1 MILFKRILPLC
12 LCLSIIA
19 TLFSFQTVASADTVY
34 DETISNG
41 SFSDFQQ
48 ALLNAK
54 EKGTSDHIY
63 KIHITRDIKVTQL
76 VGIYSNTM
84 IVVDKNVKIIRNL
97 SAGDG
102 GTTFRIGQPG
112 SSASGYHYK
121 NITIQGGIWDGN
133 VRKGDTGFCTFKVN
147 HAKNVKFLNMTIQ
160 NDLEGHMIEAGA
172 VDGLTVSKVNF
183 KNHQC
188 YNKAHKNK
196 NDYYEHEEALQL
208 DVNLYETTAI
218 GDYDKCQNKNITVDK
233 CNFINVGRGIGS
245 HNSIDGCYFTNMK
258 FTNNTFKNV
267 KSYAIGCINYRNSK
281 IQNNK
286 ILNCGSGIL
295 FVNSKPNYKG
305 YTGTYVVNDWK
316 LKVNSAKDNSVIS
329 GNTITINSPK
339 SKDSRALYINGNKIS
354 KQAIYKKGLNP
365 ANELSGYQGYL
376 KGDHRINGLTVT
388 KNNITVKNMTAVF
401 YKGIINSTFSNN
413 NITFTGN
420 QKIAYYGLTMDSM
433 PDQYNENVTVS
444 GNKIKNFNGGILC
457 KNSKKVTFKNTTVY
471 NSYKQHIYLEGVN
484 VTFVGCSLDKAKTK
498 HGIASKN
505 STITLKNT
513 NITNAKEFGLYSY
526 NCSGKVTGGKIANCG
541 KYGIGAYKK
550 GILYR
555 KVKFS
560 NDGANGKCNY
570 YRG

>member
-1 MILFKRILPLC
+1 MDIFKKFIPLC
-12 LCLSIIA
+12 LCLSMIC
-19 TLFSFQTVASADTVY
+19 TLFGFQTVGATAY

-41 SFSDFQQ
+41 SFSDFRQ

-54 EKGTSDHIY
+54 DKGTANHIY
-63 KIHITRDIKVTQL
+63 KIHITKDLRINQS

-97 SAGDG
+97 PAGND
-102 GTTFRIGQPG
+102 GTTFRVGKPG
-112 SSASGYHYK
+112 SSASGYYYR

-133 VRKGDTGFCTFKVN
+133 VRRKDTGFCTFKVN
-147 HAKNVKFLNMTIQ
+147 HSQNVKFLNMTIQ

-172 VDGLTVSKVNF
+172 VNGLTISRVNF
-183 KNHQC
+183 KNHKC
-188 YNKAHKNK
+188 YFKAHKNK

-218 GDYDKCQNKNITVDK
+218 GKYDKYQNKNVTVDR
-233 CNFINVGRGIGS
+233 CNFTNLGRGIGS

-258 FTNNTFKNV
+258 FTNNTFKNI
-267 KSYAIGCINYRNSK
+267 KSYAIGAINYRNSK

-295 FVNSKPNYKG
+295 FVNSKPNYTG
-305 YTGTYVVNDWK
+305 YTGTYVVSNWN
-316 LKVNSAKDNSVIS
+316 LKVNTSKDNSIIS
-329 GNTITINSPK
+329 GNTITINRPK

-354 KQAIYKKGLNP
+354 KPAIYKKGLKS
-365 ANELSGYQGYL
+365 ANRLSGYQGYL
-376 KGDHRINGLTVT
+376 KGDHRINGLTIT

-401 YKGIINSTFSNN
+401 YKGIRNSTFSNN
-413 NITFTGN
+413 NITFNGN
-420 QKIAYYGLTMDSM
+420 QKSDHYGLTMDSV
-433 PDQYNENVTVS
+433 PDQLNENVTVN
-444 GNKIKNFNGGILC
+444 GNKIKNFNSGILC

-505 STITLKNT
+505 SKITLKNT

-550 GILYR
+550 GISYS

-560 NDGANGKCNY
+560 NNGANGKCNY

>member
-1 MILFKRILPLC
+1 MNIFKKFIPLC
-12 LCLSIIA
+12 LCLSMIF
-19 TLFSFQTVASADTVY
+19 TLFGFQTVEGATAY

-54 EKGTSDHIY
+54 DKGTANHIY
-63 KIHITRDIKVTQL
+63 KIHITKDLRINQS

-97 SAGDG
+97 PAGDG
-102 GTTFRIGQPG
+102 GTTFRVGKPG
-112 SSASGYHYK
+112 SSASGYYYR

-133 VRKGDTGFCTFKVN
+133 VRSKDTGFCTFKVN
-147 HAKNVKFLNMTIQ
+147 HSQNVKFLNMTIQ

-172 VDGLTVSKVNF
+172 VNGLTISRVNF
-183 KNHQC
+183 KNHKC
-188 YNKAHKNK
+188 YFKAHKNK

-218 GDYDKCQNKNITVDK
+218 GKYDKYQNKNVTVDR
-233 CNFINVGRGIGS
+233 CNFTNLGRGIGS

-258 FTNNTFKNV
+258 FTNNTFKNI
-267 KSYAIGCINYRNSK
+267 KSYAIGAVNYRNSK

-295 FVNSKPNYKG
+295 FVNSKPNYTG
-305 YTGTYVVNDWK
+305 YTGTYVVNNWN
-316 LKVNSAKDNSVIS
+316 LKVNTSKDNSIIS

-354 KQAIYKKGLNP
+354 KPAIYKKGLKS
-365 ANELSGYQGYL
+365 ANRLSGYQGYL
-376 KGDHRINGLTVT
+376 KGDHRINGLTIT

-401 YKGIINSTFSNN
+401 YKGIRNSTFSNN
-413 NITFTGN
+413 NITFNGN
-420 QKIAYYGLTMDSM
+420 QKSDHYGLTMDSV
-433 PDQYNENVTVS
+433 PDQLNENVTVN
-444 GNKIKNFNGGILC
+444 GNKIKNFNSGILC

-505 STITLKNT
+505 SKITLKNT

-550 GILYR
+550 GISYS

-560 NDGANGKCNY
+560 NNGANGKCNY

>member
-1 MILFKRILPLC
+1 MNIFKKIIPLC
-12 LCLSIIA
+12 LCLSMIC
-19 TLFSFQTVASADTVY
+19 TLFGFQTVEGVTAY

-54 EKGTSDHIY
+54 DKGTANHIY
-63 KIHITRDIKVTQL
+63 KIHITKDLRINQS

-97 SAGDG
+97 PAGDG
-102 GTTFRIGQPG
+102 GTTFRVGKPG
-112 SSASGYHYK
+112 SSASGYYYR

-133 VRKGDTGFCTFKVN
+133 VRSKDTGFCTFKVN
-147 HAKNVKFLNMTIQ
+147 HSQNVKFLNMTIQ

-172 VDGLTVSKVNF
+172 VNGLTISRVNF
-183 KNHQC
+183 KNHKC
-188 YNKAHKNK
+188 YFKAHKNK

-218 GDYDKCQNKNITVDK
+218 GKYDKYQNKNVTVDR
-233 CNFINVGRGIGS
+233 CNFTNLGRGIGS

-258 FTNNTFKNV
+258 FTNNTFKNI
-267 KSYAIGCINYRNSK
+267 KSYAIGAINYRNSK

-295 FVNSKPNYKG
+295 FVNSKPNYTG
-305 YTGTYVVNDWK
+305 YTGTYVVNNWN
-316 LKVNSAKDNSVIS
+316 LKVNTSKDNSIIS
-329 GNTITINSPK
+329 GNTITINRPK

-354 KQAIYKKGLNP
+354 KPAIYKKGLNS
-365 ANELSGYQGYL
+365 ANRLSGYQGYL
-376 KGDHRINGLTVT
+376 KGDHRINGLTIT

-401 YKGIINSTFSNN
+401 YKGIRNSTFSNN
-413 NITFTGN
+413 KITFNGN
-420 QKIAYYGLTMDSM
+420 QKSDYYGLTMDSF
-433 PDQYNENVTVS
+433 PDQPNENVTVN

-505 STITLKNT
+505 SKITLKNT

-550 GILYR
+550 GISYS

-560 NDGANGKCNY
+560 NNGANGKCNY

>member
-1 MILFKRILPLC
+1 MNIFKKFIPLC
-12 LCLSIIA
+12 LCLSMIC
-19 TLFSFQTVASADTVY
+19 TLFCFQTVEGATAY

-54 EKGTSDHIY
+54 DKGTANHIY
-63 KIHITRDIKVTQL
+63 KIHITKDLRINKS

-97 SAGDG
+97 PAGDG
-102 GTTFRIGQPG
+102 GTTFRVGKPG
-112 SSASGYHYK
+112 SSVSGYYYR

-133 VRKGDTGFCTFKVN
+133 VRSKDTGFCTFKVN
-147 HAKNVKFLNMTIQ
+147 HSQNVKFLNMTIQ

-172 VDGLTVSKVNF
+172 VNGLTISRVNF
-183 KNHQC
+183 KNHKC
-188 YNKAHKNK
+188 YFKAHKNK

-218 GDYDKCQNKNITVDK
+218 GKYDKYQNKNVTVDR
-233 CNFINVGRGIGS
+233 CNFTNLGRGIGS

-258 FTNNTFKNV
+258 FTNNTFKNI
-267 KSYAIGCINYRNSK
+267 KSYAIGAVNYRNSK

-295 FVNSKPNYKG
+295 FVNSKPNYTG
-305 YTGTYVVNDWK
+305 YTGTYVVSNWN
-316 LKVNSAKDNSVIS
+316 LKVNTSKDNSIIS
-329 GNTITINSPK
+329 GNTITINRPK

-354 KQAIYKKGLNP
+354 KPAIYKKGLKS
-365 ANELSGYQGYL
+365 ANRLSGYQGYL
-376 KGDHRINGLTVT
+376 KGDHRINGLTIT

-401 YKGIINSTFSNN
+401 YKGIRNSTFSNN
-413 NITFTGN
+413 NITFNGN
-420 QKIAYYGLTMDSM
+420 QKSDYYGLTMDSV
-433 PDQYNENVTVS
+433 PDQLNENVTVN
-444 GNKIKNFNGGILC
+444 GNKIKNFNSGILC

-505 STITLKNT
+505 SKITLKNT
-513 NITNAKEFGLYSY
+513 NITHAKEFGLYSY

-550 GILYR
+550 GISYS

-560 NDGANGKCNY
+560 NNGANGKCNY

>member
-1 MILFKRILPLC
+1 MDIFKKFIPLC
-12 LCLSIIA
+12 LCLSMIC
-19 TLFSFQTVASADTVY
+19 TLFGFQTVGATAY

-54 EKGTSDHIY
+54 DKGTANHIY
-63 KIHITRDIKVTQL
+63 KIHITKDLRINQS

-97 SAGDG
+97 PAGND
-102 GTTFRIGQPG
+102 GTTFRVGKPG
-112 SSASGYHYK
+112 SSASGYYYR

-133 VRKGDTGFCTFKVN
+133 VRSKDTGFCTFKVN
-147 HAKNVKFLNMTIQ
+147 HSQNVKFLNMTIQ

-172 VDGLTVSKVNF
+172 VNGLTISRVNF
-183 KNHQC
+183 KNHKC
-188 YNKAHKNK
+188 YFKAHKNK

-218 GDYDKCQNKNITVDK
+218 GKYDKYQNKNVTVDR
-233 CNFINVGRGIGS
+233 CNFTNLGRGIGS

-258 FTNNTFKNV
+258 FTNNTFKNI
-267 KSYAIGCINYRNSK
+267 KSYAIGAINYRNSK

-295 FVNSKPNYKG
+295 FVNSKPNYTG
-305 YTGTYVVNDWK
+305 YTGTYVVSNWN
-316 LKVNSAKDNSVIS
+316 LKVNTSKDNSIIS
-329 GNTITINSPK
+329 GNRITINRPK

-354 KQAIYKKGLNP
+354 KPAIYKKGLNS
-365 ANELSGYQGYL
+365 ANRLSGYQGYL
-376 KGDHRINGLTVT
+376 KGDHRINGLTIT

-401 YKGIINSTFSNN
+401 YKGIRNSIFSNN
-413 NITFTGN
+413 NITFNGN
-420 QKIAYYGLTMDSM
+420 QKSDHYGLTMDSVL
-433 PDQYNENVTVS
+433 DQLNENVTVN

-505 STITLKNT
+505 SKITLKNT

-550 GILYR
+550 GISYS

-560 NDGANGKCNY
+560 NNGANGKCNY

>member
-1 MILFKRILPLC
+1 MNIFKKFIPSC
-12 LCLSIIA
+12 LCLSMIF
-19 TLFSFQTVASADTVY
+19 TLFGFQTVEGATAY

-54 EKGTSDHIY
+54 NKGTANHIY
-63 KIHITRDIKVTQL
+63 KIHITKDLRINQS

-97 SAGDG
+97 PAGDG
-102 GTTFRIGQPG
+102 GTTFRVGKPG
-112 SSASGYHYK
+112 SSASGYYYR

-133 VRKGDTGFCTFKVN
+133 VRSKDTGFCTFKVN
-147 HAKNVKFLNMTIQ
+147 HSQNVKFLNMTIQ

-172 VDGLTVSKVNF
+172 VNGLTISRVNF
-183 KNHQC
+183 KNHKC
-188 YNKAHKNK
+188 YFKAHKNK

-218 GDYDKCQNKNITVDK
+218 GKYDKYQNKNVTVDR
-233 CNFINVGRGIGS
+233 CNFTNLGRGIGS

-258 FTNNTFKNV
+258 FTNNTFKNI
-267 KSYAIGCINYRNSK
+267 KSYAIGAINYRNSK

-295 FVNSKPNYKG
+295 FVNSKPNYTG
-305 YTGTYVVNDWK
+305 YTGTYVVNNWN
-316 LKVNSAKDNSVIS
+316 LKVNTSKDNSIIS
-329 GNTITINSPK
+329 GNTITINRPK

-354 KQAIYKKGLNP
+354 KPAIYKKGLNS
-365 ANELSGYQGYL
+365 ANRLSGYQGYL
-376 KGDHRINGLTVT
+376 KGDHRINGLTIT

-401 YKGIINSTFSNN
+401 YKGIRNSTFSNN
-413 NITFTGN
+413 NITFNGN
-420 QKIAYYGLTMDSM
+420 QKSDHYGLTMDSV
-433 PDQYNENVTVS
+433 PDQPNENVTVN

-505 STITLKNT
+505 SKITLKNT

-550 GILYR
+550 GISYS

-560 NDGANGKCNY
+560 NNGANGKCNY

>member
-1 MILFKRILPLC
+1 MDIFKKFIPLC
-12 LCLSIIA
+12 LCLSMIC
-19 TLFSFQTVASADTVY
+19 TLFGFQTVGATAY

-54 EKGTSDHIY
+54 DKGTANHIY
-63 KIHITRDIKVTQL
+63 KIHITKDLRINQS

-97 SAGDG
+97 PAGND
-102 GTTFRIGQPG
+102 GTTFRVGKPG
-112 SSASGYHYK
+112 SSASGYYYR

-133 VRKGDTGFCTFKVN
+133 VRSKDTGFCTFKVN
-147 HAKNVKFLNMTIQ
+147 HSQNVKFLNMTIQ

-172 VDGLTVSKVNF
+172 VNGLTISRVNF
-183 KNHQC
+183 KNHKC
-188 YNKAHKNK
+188 YFKAHKNK

-218 GDYDKCQNKNITVDK
+218 GKYDKYQNKNVTVDR
-233 CNFINVGRGIGS
+233 CNFTNLGRGIGS

-258 FTNNTFKNV
+258 FTNNTFKNI
-267 KSYAIGCINYRNSK
+267 KSYAIGAINYRNSK

-295 FVNSKPNYKG
+295 FVNSKPNYTG
-305 YTGTYVVNDWK
+305 YTGTYVVSNWN
-316 LKVNSAKDNSVIS
+316 LKVNTSKDNSIIS
-329 GNTITINSPK
+329 GNRITINRPK

-354 KQAIYKKGLNP
+354 KPAIYKKGLNS
-365 ANELSGYQGYL
+365 ANRLSGYQGYL
-376 KGDHRINGLTVT
+376 KGDHRINGLTIT

-401 YKGIINSTFSNN
+401 YKGIRNSIFSNN
-413 NITFTGN
+413 NITFNGN
-420 QKIAYYGLTMDSM
+420 QKSDHYGLTMDSV
-433 PDQYNENVTVS
+433 PDQLNENVTVN

-498 HGIASKN
+498 YGIASKN
-505 STITLKNT
+505 SKITLKNT

-550 GILYR
+550 GISYS

-560 NDGANGKCNY
+560 NNGANGKCNY

>member
-1 MILFKRILPLC
+1 MNIFKKFIPLC
-12 LCLSIIA
+12 LCLSMIF
-19 TLFSFQTVASADTVY
+19 TLFGFQTVEGATAY

-54 EKGTSDHIY
+54 NKGTANHIY
-63 KIHITRDIKVTQL
+63 KIHITKDLRINQS

-97 SAGDG
+97 PAGDG
-102 GTTFRIGQPG
+102 GTTFRVGKPG
-112 SSASGYHYK
+112 SSASGYYYR

-133 VRKGDTGFCTFKVN
+133 VRSKDTGFCTFKVN
-147 HAKNVKFLNMTIQ
+147 HSQNVKFLNMTIQ

-172 VDGLTVSKVNF
+172 VNGLTISRVNF
-183 KNHQC
+183 KNHKC
-188 YNKAHKNK
+188 YFKAHKNK

-218 GDYDKCQNKNITVDK
+218 GKYDKYQNKNVTVDR
-233 CNFINVGRGIGS
+233 CNFTNLGRGIGS

-258 FTNNTFKNV
+258 FTNNTFKNI
-267 KSYAIGCINYRNSK
+267 KSYAIGAINYRNSK

-295 FVNSKPNYKG
+295 FVNSKPNYTG
-305 YTGTYVVNDWK
+305 YTGTYVVNNWN
-316 LKVNSAKDNSVIS
+316 LKVNTSKDNSIIS
-329 GNTITINSPK
+329 DNTITINRPK

-354 KQAIYKKGLNP
+354 KPAIYKKGLNS
-365 ANELSGYQGYL
+365 ANRLSGYQGYL
-376 KGDHRINGLTVT
+376 KGDHRINGLTIT

-401 YKGIINSTFSNN
+401 YKGIRNSTFSNN
-413 NITFTGN
+413 NITFNGN
-420 QKIAYYGLTMDSM
+420 QKSDHYGLTMDSV
-433 PDQYNENVTVS
+433 PDQPNENVTVN
-444 GNKIKNFNGGILC
+444 GNKIKNFNSGILC

-484 VTFVGCSLDKAKTK
+484 VTFVGCSLDKTKTK

-505 STITLKNT
+505 SKITLKNT

-550 GILYR
+550 GISYS

-560 NDGANGKCNY
+560 NNGANGKCNY

>member
-1 MILFKRILPLC
+1 MNIFKKFIPLC
-12 LCLSIIA
+12 LCLSMIC
-19 TLFSFQTVASADTVY
+19 TLFCFQTVEGAIAY

-54 EKGTSDHIY
+54 NKGTANHIY
-63 KIHITRDIKVTQL
+63 KIHITKDLRINQS

-97 SAGDG
+97 PAGDG
-102 GTTFRIGQPG
+102 GTTFRVGKPG
-112 SSASGYHYK
+112 SSASGYYYR

-133 VRKGDTGFCTFKVN
+133 VRSKDTGFCTFKVN
-147 HAKNVKFLNMTIQ
+147 HSQNVKFLNMTIQ

-172 VDGLTVSKVNF
+172 VNGLTISRVNF
-183 KNHQC
+183 KNHKC
-188 YNKAHKNK
+188 YFKAHKNK

-218 GDYDKCQNKNITVDK
+218 GKYDKYQNKNVTVDR
-233 CNFINVGRGIGS
+233 CNFTNLGRGIGS

-258 FTNNTFKNV
+258 FTNNTFKNI
-267 KSYAIGCINYRNSK
+267 KSYAIGAINYRNSK

-295 FVNSKPNYKG
+295 FVNSKPNYTG
-305 YTGTYVVNDWK
+305 YTGTYVVNNWN
-316 LKVNSAKDNSVIS
+316 LKVNTSKDNSIIS
-329 GNTITINSPK
+329 GNTITINRPK

-354 KQAIYKKGLNP
+354 KPAIYKKGLNS
-365 ANELSGYQGYL
+365 ANRLSGYQGYL
-376 KGDHRINGLTVT
+376 KGDHRINGLTIT

-401 YKGIINSTFSNN
+401 YKGIRNSTFSNN
-413 NITFTGN
+413 NITFNGN
-420 QKIAYYGLTMDSM
+420 QKSDHYGLTMDSV
-433 PDQYNENVTVS
+433 PDQPNENVTVN

-505 STITLKNT
+505 SKITLKNT

-550 GILYR
+550 GISYS

-560 NDGANGKCNY
+560 NNGANGKCNY

>member
-1 MILFKRILPLC
+1 MNIFKKFIPLC
-12 LCLSIIA
+12 LCLSMIC
-19 TLFSFQTVASADTVY
+19 TLFGFQTVEGATAY

-54 EKGTSDHIY
+54 NKGTANHIY
-63 KIHITRDIKVTQL
+63 KIHITKDLRINKS

-97 SAGDG
+97 PAGDG
-102 GTTFRIGQPG
+102 GTTFRVGKPG
-112 SSASGYHYK
+112 SSASGYYYR

-133 VRKGDTGFCTFKVN
+133 VRSKDTGFCTFKVN
-147 HAKNVKFLNMTIQ
+147 HSQNVKFLNMTIQ

-172 VDGLTVSKVNF
+172 VNGLTISRVNF
-183 KNHQC
+183 KNHKC
-188 YNKAHKNK
+188 YFKAHKNK

-218 GDYDKCQNKNITVDK
+218 GNYDKYQNKNVTVDR
-233 CNFINVGRGIGS
+233 CNFTNLGRGIGS

-258 FTNNTFKNV
+258 FTNNTFKNI
-267 KSYAIGCINYRNSK
+267 KSYAIGAVNYRNSK

-295 FVNSKPNYKG
+295 FVNSKPNYTG
-305 YTGTYVVNDWK
+305 YTGTYVVNNWN
-316 LKVNSAKDNSVIS
+316 LKVNTSKDNSIIS

-354 KQAIYKKGLNP
+354 KPAIYKKGLNS
-365 ANELSGYQGYL
+365 ANRLSGYQGYL
-376 KGDHRINGLTVT
+376 KGDHRINGLTIT
-388 KNNITVKNMTAVF
+388 KNNITVKNMTAFF
-401 YKGIINSTFSNN
+401 YKGIRNSTFSNN
-413 NITFTGN
+413 NITFNGN
-420 QKIAYYGLTMDSM
+420 QKSDHYGLTMDSV
-433 PDQYNENVTVS
+433 PDQLNENVTVN
-444 GNKIKNFNGGILC
+444 GNKIKNFNSGILC

-484 VTFVGCSLDKAKTK
+484 VTIVGCSLDKAKTK

-505 STITLKNT
+505 SKITLKNT

-550 GILYR
+550 GISYS

-560 NDGANGKCNY
+560 NNGANGKCNY

>member
-1 MILFKRILPLC
+1 MNIFKKFIPLC
-12 LCLSIIA
+12 LCLSMIC
-19 TLFSFQTVASADTVY
+19 TLFGFQTVEGAIAY

-54 EKGTSDHIY
+54 DKGTANHIY
-63 KIHITRDIKVTQL
+63 KIHITKDLRINQS

-97 SAGDG
+97 PAGDG
-102 GTTFRIGQPG
+102 GTTFRVGKPG
-112 SSASGYHYK
+112 SSASGYYYR

-133 VRKGDTGFCTFKVN
+133 VRSKDTGFCTFKVN
-147 HAKNVKFLNMTIQ
+147 HSQNVKFLNMTIQ

-172 VDGLTVSKVNF
+172 VNGLTISRVNF
-183 KNHQC
+183 KNHKC
-188 YNKAHKNK
+188 YFKAHKNK

-218 GDYDKCQNKNITVDK
+218 GKYDKYQNKNVTVDR
-233 CNFINVGRGIGS
+233 CNFTNLGRGIGS

-258 FTNNTFKNV
+258 FTNNTFKNI
-267 KSYAIGCINYRNSK
+267 KSYAIGAINYRNSK

-295 FVNSKPNYKG
+295 FVNSKPNYTG
-305 YTGTYVVNDWK
+305 YTGTYVVNNWN
-316 LKVNSAKDNSVIS
+316 LKVNTSKDNSIIS

-354 KQAIYKKGLNP
+354 KPAIYKKGLNS
-365 ANELSGYQGYL
+365 ANRLSGYQGYL
-376 KGDHRINGLTVT
+376 KGDHRINGLTIT

-401 YKGIINSTFSNN
+401 YKGIRNSTFSNN
-413 NITFTGN
+413 NITFNGN
-420 QKIAYYGLTMDSM
+420 QKSDHYGLTMDSV
-433 PDQYNENVTVS
+433 PDQPNENVTVN

-505 STITLKNT
+505 SKITLKNT

-550 GILYR
+550 GISYS

-560 NDGANGKCNY
+560 NNGANGKCNY

>member
-1 MILFKRILPLC
+1 MNIFKKFIPLC
-12 LCLSIIA
+12 LCLSMIF
-19 TLFSFQTVASADTVY
+19 TLFGFQTVGATAY

-41 SFSDFQQ
+41 SFSDFLQ

-54 EKGTSDHIY
+54 DKGTANHIY
-63 KIHITRDIKVTQL
+63 KIHITKDLRINQS

-97 SAGDG
+97 PAGND
-102 GTTFRIGQPG
+102 GTTFRVGKPG
-112 SSASGYHYK
+112 SSTSGYYYR

-133 VRKGDTGFCTFKVN
+133 VRSKDTGFCTFKVN
-147 HAKNVKFLNMTIQ
+147 HSQNVKFLNMTIQ

-172 VDGLTVSKVNF
+172 VNGLTISRVNF
-183 KNHQC
+183 KNHKC
-188 YNKAHKNK
+188 YFKAHKNK

-218 GDYDKCQNKNITVDK
+218 GKYDKYQNKNVTVDR
-233 CNFINVGRGIGS
+233 CNFTNLGRGIGS

-258 FTNNTFKNV
+258 FTNNTFKNI
-267 KSYAIGCINYRNSK
+267 KSYAIGAVNYRNSK

-295 FVNSKPNYKG
+295 FVNSKPNYTG
-305 YTGTYVVNDWK
+305 YTGTYVVNNWN
-316 LKVNSAKDNSVIS
+316 LKVNTSKDNSIIS
-329 GNTITINSPK
+329 GNTITINRPK

-354 KQAIYKKGLNP
+354 KPAIYKKGLKS
-365 ANELSGYQGYL
+365 ANRLSGYQGYL
-376 KGDHRINGLTVT
+376 KGDHRINGLTIT

-401 YKGIINSTFSNN
+401 YKGIRNSTFSNN
-413 NITFTGN
+413 NITFNGN
-420 QKIAYYGLTMDSM
+420 QKSDYYGLTMDSV
-433 PDQYNENVTVS
+433 PDQLNENVTVN
-444 GNKIKNFNGGILC
+444 GNKIKNFNSGILC

-505 STITLKNT
+505 SKITLKNT
-513 NITNAKEFGLYSY
+513 NITNAKEFGIYSY

-550 GILYR
+550 GISYS

-560 NDGANGKCNY
+560 NNGANGKCNY

>member
-1 MILFKRILPLC
+1 MNIFKKFIPLC
-12 LCLSIIA
+12 LCLSMIC
-19 TLFSFQTVASADTVY
+19 TLFGFQTVEGAIAY

-54 EKGTSDHIY
+54 NKGSANHIY
-63 KIHITRDIKVTQL
+63 KIHITKDLRINQS

-97 SAGDG
+97 PAGDG
-102 GTTFRIGQPG
+102 GTTFRVGKPG
-112 SSASGYHYK
+112 SSASGYYYR

-133 VRKGDTGFCTFKVN
+133 VRSKDTGFCTFKVN
-147 HAKNVKFLNMTIQ
+147 HSQNVKFLNMTIQ

-172 VDGLTVSKVNF
+172 VNGLTISRVNF
-183 KNHQC
+183 KNHKC
-188 YNKAHKNK
+188 YFKAHKNK

-218 GDYDKCQNKNITVDK
+218 GKYDKYQNKNVTVDR
-233 CNFINVGRGIGS
+233 CNFTNLGRGIGS

-258 FTNNTFKNV
+258 FTNNTFKNI
-267 KSYAIGCINYRNSK
+267 KSYAIGAINYRNSK

-295 FVNSKPNYKG
+295 FVNSKPNYTG
-305 YTGTYVVNDWK
+305 YTGTYVVNNWN
-316 LKVNSAKDNSVIS
+316 LKVNTSKDNSIIS
-329 GNTITINSPK
+329 GNTITINRPK

-354 KQAIYKKGLNP
+354 KPAIYKKGLNS
-365 ANELSGYQGYL
+365 ANRLSGYQGYL
-376 KGDHRINGLTVT
+376 KGDHRINGLTIT

-401 YKGIINSTFSNN
+401 YKGIRNSTFSNN
-413 NITFTGN
+413 NITFNGN
-420 QKIAYYGLTMDSM
+420 QKSDHYGLTMDSV
-433 PDQYNENVTVS
+433 PDQPNENVTVN

-505 STITLKNT
+505 SKITLKNT

-550 GILYR
+550 GISYS

-560 NDGANGKCNY
+560 NNGANGKCNY

>member
-1 MILFKRILPLC
+1 MNIFKKFIPLC
-12 LCLSIIA
+12 LCLSMICI
-19 TLFSFQTVASADTVY
+19 LFGFQTVEGATAY

-54 EKGTSDHIY
+54 NKGTANHIY
-63 KIHITRDIKVTQL
+63 KIHITKDLRINQS

-97 SAGDG
+97 PAGDG
-102 GTTFRIGQPG
+102 GTTFRVGKPG
-112 SSASGYHYK
+112 SSASGYYYR

-133 VRKGDTGFCTFKVN
+133 VRSKDTGFCTFKVN
-147 HAKNVKFLNMTIQ
+147 HSQNVKFLNMKIQ
-160 NDLEGHMIEAGA
+160 NDLEGHMIEAGS
-172 VDGLTVSKVNF
+172 VNGLTISRVNF
-183 KNHQC
+183 KNHKC
-188 YNKAHKNK
+188 YFKAHKNK

-218 GDYDKCQNKNITVDK
+218 GKYDKYQNKNVTVDR
-233 CNFINVGRGIGS
+233 CSFTNLGRGIGS

-258 FTNNTFKNV
+258 FTNNTFKNI
-267 KSYAIGCINYRNSK
+267 KSYAIGAVNYRNSK

-295 FVNSKPNYKG
+295 FVNSKPNYTG
-305 YTGTYVVNDWK
+305 YTGTYVVSNWN
-316 LKVNSAKDNSVIS
+316 LKVNTSKDNSIIS
-329 GNTITINSPK
+329 GNTITINRPK

-354 KQAIYKKGLNP
+354 KPAIYKKGLKS
-365 ANELSGYQGYL
+365 ANRLSGYQGYL
-376 KGDHRINGLTVT
+376 KGDHRINGLTIT

-401 YKGIINSTFSNN
+401 YKGIRNSTFSNN
-413 NITFTGN
+413 NITFNGN
-420 QKIAYYGLTMDSM
+420 QKSDYYGLTMDSV
-433 PDQYNENVTVS
+433 PDQLNENVTVN
-444 GNKIKNFNGGILC
+444 GNKIKNFNSGILC

-505 STITLKNT
+505 SKITLKNT

-550 GILYR
+550 GISYS

-560 NDGANGKCNY
+560 NNGANGKCNY

>member
-1 MILFKRILPLC
+1 MNIFKKFIPLC
-12 LCLSIIA
+12 LCLSMIC
-19 TLFSFQTVASADTVY
+19 TLFGFQTVEGAIAY

-54 EKGTSDHIY
+54 DKGTANHIY
-63 KIHITRDIKVTQL
+63 KIHITKDLRINQS

-97 SAGDG
+97 PAGDG
-102 GTTFRIGQPG
+102 GTTFRVGKPG
-112 SSASGYHYK
+112 SSASGYYYR

-133 VRKGDTGFCTFKVN
+133 VRSKDTGFCTFKVN
-147 HAKNVKFLNMTIQ
+147 HSQNVKFLNMTIQ

-172 VDGLTVSKVNF
+172 VNGLTISRVNF
-183 KNHQC
+183 KNHKC
-188 YNKAHKNK
+188 YFKAHKNK

-218 GDYDKCQNKNITVDK
+218 GKYDKYQNKNVTVDR
-233 CNFINVGRGIGS
+233 CNFTNLGRGIGS

-258 FTNNTFKNV
+258 FTNNTFKNI
-267 KSYAIGCINYRNSK
+267 KSYAIGAINYRNSK

-295 FVNSKPNYKG
+295 FVNSKPNYTG
-305 YTGTYVVNDWK
+305 YTGTYVVNNWN
-316 LKVNSAKDNSVIS
+316 LKVNTSKDNSIIS
-329 GNTITINSPK
+329 GNTITINRPK

-354 KQAIYKKGLNP
+354 KPAIYKKGLNS
-365 ANELSGYQGYL
+365 ANRLSGYQGYL
-376 KGDHRINGLTVT
+376 KGDHRINGLTIT

-401 YKGIINSTFSNN
+401 YKGIRNSTFSNN
-413 NITFTGN
+413 KIAFNGN
-420 QKIAYYGLTMDSM
+420 QKSDYYGLTMDSV
-433 PDQYNENVTVS
+433 PDQPNENVTVN

-505 STITLKNT
+505 SKITLKNT

-550 GILYR
+550 GISYS

-560 NDGANGKCNY
+560 NNGANGKCNY

>member
-1 MILFKRILPLC
+1 MDIFKKFIPLC
-12 LCLSIIA
+12 LCLSMIC
-19 TLFSFQTVASADTVY
+19 TLFGFQTVGATAY

-54 EKGTSDHIY
+54 DKGTANHIY
-63 KIHITRDIKVTQL
+63 KIHITKDLRINQS

-97 SAGDG
+97 PAGND
-102 GTTFRIGQPG
+102 GTTFRVGKPG
-112 SSASGYHYK
+112 FSASGYYYR

-133 VRKGDTGFCTFKVN
+133 VRSKDTGFCTFKVN
-147 HAKNVKFLNMTIQ
+147 HSQNVKFLNMTIQ

-172 VDGLTVSKVNF
+172 VNGLTISRVNF
-183 KNHQC
+183 KNHKC
-188 YNKAHKNK
+188 YFKAHKNK

-218 GDYDKCQNKNITVDK
+218 GKYDKYQNKNVTVDR
-233 CNFINVGRGIGS
+233 CNFTNLGRGIGS

-258 FTNNTFKNV
+258 FTNNTFKNI
-267 KSYAIGCINYRNSK
+267 KSYAIGAINYRNSK

-295 FVNSKPNYKG
+295 FVNSKPNYTG
-305 YTGTYVVNDWK
+305 YTGTYVVSNWN
-316 LKVNSAKDNSVIS
+316 LKVNTSKDNSIIS
-329 GNTITINSPK
+329 GNRITINRPK

-354 KQAIYKKGLNP
+354 KPAIYKKGLNS
-365 ANELSGYQGYL
+365 ANRLSGYQGYL
-376 KGDHRINGLTVT
+376 KGDHRINGLTIT

-401 YKGIINSTFSNN
+401 YKGIRNSIFSNN
-413 NITFTGN
+413 NITFNGN
-420 QKIAYYGLTMDSM
+420 QKSDHYGLTMDSV
-433 PDQYNENVTVS
+433 PDQLNENVTVN

-505 STITLKNT
+505 SKITLKNT

-550 GILYR
+550 GISYS

-560 NDGANGKCNY
+560 NNGANGKCNY

>member
-1 MILFKRILPLC
+1 MDIFKKFIPLC
-12 LCLSIIA
+12 LCLSMIC
-19 TLFSFQTVASADTVY
+19 TLFGFQTVGATAY

-54 EKGTSDHIY
+54 DKGTANHIY
-63 KIHITRDIKVTQL
+63 KIHITKDLRINQS

-97 SAGDG
+97 PAGND
-102 GTTFRIGQPG
+102 GTTFRVGKPG
-112 SSASGYHYK
+112 SSASGYYYR

-133 VRKGDTGFCTFKVN
+133 VRSKDTGFCTFKVN
-147 HAKNVKFLNMTIQ
+147 HSQNVKFLNMTIQ

-172 VDGLTVSKVNF
+172 VNGLTISRVNF
-183 KNHQC
+183 KNHKC
-188 YNKAHKNK
+188 YFKAHKNK

-218 GDYDKCQNKNITVDK
+218 GKYDKYQNKNVTVDR
-233 CNFINVGRGIGS
+233 CNFTNLGRGIGS

-258 FTNNTFKNV
+258 FTNNTFKNI
-267 KSYAIGCINYRNSK
+267 KSYAIGAINYRNSK

-295 FVNSKPNYKG
+295 FVNSKPNYTG
-305 YTGTYVVNDWK
+305 YTGTYVVSNWN
-316 LKVNSAKDNSVIS
+316 LKVNTSKDNSIIS
-329 GNTITINSPK
+329 GNRITINRPK

-354 KQAIYKKGLNP
+354 KPAIYKKGLNS
-365 ANELSGYQGYL
+365 ANRLSGYQGYL
-376 KGDHRINGLTVT
+376 KGDHRINGLTIT

-401 YKGIINSTFSNN
+401 YKGIRNSIFSNN
-413 NITFTGN
+413 NITFNGN
-420 QKIAYYGLTMDSM
+420 QKSDHYGLTMDSV
-433 PDQYNENVTVS
+433 PDQLNENVTVN

-505 STITLKNT
+505 SKITLKNT

-526 NCSGKVTGGKIANCG
+526 NCSGKVTVGKIANCG

-550 GILYR
+550 GISYS

-560 NDGANGKCNY
+560 NNGANGKCNY

>member
-1 MILFKRILPLC
+1 
-12 LCLSIIA
+12 
-19 TLFSFQTVASADTVY
+19 
-34 DETISNG
+34 
-41 SFSDFQQ
+41 
-48 ALLNAK
+48 
-54 EKGTSDHIY
+54 
-63 KIHITRDIKVTQL
+63 
-76 VGIYSNTM
+76 M

-97 SAGDG
+97 PAGDG
-102 GTTFRIGQPG
+102 GTTFRVGKPG
-112 SSASGYHYK
+112 SSASGYYYR

-133 VRKGDTGFCTFKVN
+133 VRSKDTGFCTFKVN
-147 HAKNVKFLNMTIQ
+147 HSQNVKFLNMTIQ

-172 VDGLTVSKVNF
+172 VNGLTISRVNF
-183 KNHQC
+183 KNHKC
-188 YNKAHKNK
+188 YFKAHKNK

-218 GDYDKCQNKNITVDK
+218 GNYDKYQNKNVTVDR
-233 CNFINVGRGIGS
+233 CNFTNLGRGIGS

-258 FTNNTFKNV
+258 FTNNTFKNI
-267 KSYAIGCINYRNSK
+267 KSYAIGAINYRNSK

-295 FVNSKPNYKG
+295 FVNSKPNYTG
-305 YTGTYVVNDWK
+305 YTGTYVVNNWN
-316 LKVNSAKDNSVIS
+316 LKVNTSKDNSIIS

-354 KQAIYKKGLNP
+354 KPAIYKKGLKS
-365 ANELSGYQGYL
+365 ANRLSGYQGYL
-376 KGDHRINGLTVT
+376 KGDHRINGLTIT
-388 KNNITVKNMTAVF
+388 KNDITVKNMTAVF
-401 YKGIINSTFSNN
+401 YKGIRNSTFSNN
-413 NITFTGN
+413 NITFNGN
-420 QKIAYYGLTMDSM
+420 QKSDHYGLTMDSV
-433 PDQYNENVTVS
+433 PDQLNENVTVN

-505 STITLKNT
+505 SKITLKNT

-550 GILYR
+550 GISYS

-560 NDGANGKCNY
+560 NNGANG
-570 YRG
+570 

>member
-1 MILFKRILPLC
+1 MDIFKKFIPLC
-12 LCLSIIA
+12 LCLSMIC
-19 TLFSFQTVASADTVY
+19 TLFGFQTVGATAY

-54 EKGTSDHIY
+54 DKGTANHIY
-63 KIHITRDIKVTQL
+63 KIHITKDLRINQS

-97 SAGDG
+97 PAGND
-102 GTTFRIGQPG
+102 GTTFRVGKLG
-112 SSASGYHYK
+112 SSASGYYYR

-133 VRKGDTGFCTFKVN
+133 VRSKDTGFCTFKVN
-147 HAKNVKFLNMTIQ
+147 HSQNVKFLNMTIQ

-172 VDGLTVSKVNF
+172 VNGLTISRVNF
-183 KNHQC
+183 KNHKC
-188 YNKAHKNK
+188 YFKAHKNK

-218 GDYDKCQNKNITVDK
+218 GKYDKYQNKNVTVDR
-233 CNFINVGRGIGS
+233 CNFTNLGRGIGS

-258 FTNNTFKNV
+258 FTNNTFKNI
-267 KSYAIGCINYRNSK
+267 KSYAIGAINYRNSK

-295 FVNSKPNYKG
+295 FVNSKPNYTG
-305 YTGTYVVNDWK
+305 YTGTYVVSNWN
-316 LKVNSAKDNSVIS
+316 LKVNTSKDNSIIS
-329 GNTITINSPK
+329 GNRITINRPK

-354 KQAIYKKGLNP
+354 KPAIYKKGLNS
-365 ANELSGYQGYL
+365 ANRLSGYQGYL
-376 KGDHRINGLTVT
+376 KGDHRINGLTIT

-401 YKGIINSTFSNN
+401 YKGIRNSIFSNN
-413 NITFTGN
+413 NITFNGN
-420 QKIAYYGLTMDSM
+420 QKSDHYGLTMDSV
-433 PDQYNENVTVS
+433 PDQLNENVTVN

-505 STITLKNT
+505 SKITLKNT

-550 GILYR
+550 GISYS

-560 NDGANGKCNY
+560 NNGANGKCNY

>member
-1 MILFKRILPLC
+1 MNIFKKFIPSC
-12 LCLSIIA
+12 LCLSMIF
-19 TLFSFQTVASADTVY
+19 TLFGFQTVEGATAY

-54 EKGTSDHIY
+54 NKGTANHIY
-63 KIHITRDIKVTQL
+63 KIHITKDLRINQS

-97 SAGDG
+97 PAGDG
-102 GTTFRIGQPG
+102 GTTFRVGKPG
-112 SSASGYHYK
+112 SSASGYYYR

-133 VRKGDTGFCTFKVN
+133 VRRKDTGFCTFKVN
-147 HAKNVKFLNMTIQ
+147 HSQNVKFLNMTIQ

-172 VDGLTVSKVNF
+172 VNGLTISRVNF
-183 KNHQC
+183 KNHKC
-188 YNKAHKNK
+188 YFKAHKNK

-218 GDYDKCQNKNITVDK
+218 GKYDKYQNKNVTVDR
-233 CNFINVGRGIGS
+233 CNFTNLGRGIGS

-258 FTNNTFKNV
+258 FTNNTFKNI
-267 KSYAIGCINYRNSK
+267 KSYAIGAINYRNSK

-295 FVNSKPNYKG
+295 FVNSKPNYTG
-305 YTGTYVVNDWK
+305 YTGTYVVNNWN
-316 LKVNSAKDNSVIS
+316 LKVNTSKDNSIIS
-329 GNTITINSPK
+329 GNTITINRPK

-354 KQAIYKKGLNP
+354 KPAIYKKGLNS
-365 ANELSGYQGYL
+365 ANRLSGYQGYL
-376 KGDHRINGLTVT
+376 KGDHRINGLTIT

-401 YKGIINSTFSNN
+401 YKGIRNSTFSNN
-413 NITFTGN
+413 KITFNGN
-420 QKIAYYGLTMDSM
+420 QKSDYYGLTMDSF
-433 PDQYNENVTVS
+433 PDQPNENVTVN

-505 STITLKNT
+505 SKITLKNT

-550 GILYR
+550 GISYS

-560 NDGANGKCNY
+560 NNGANGKCNY

>member
-1 MILFKRILPLC
+1 MNIFKKFIPSC
-12 LCLSIIA
+12 LCLSMIF
-19 TLFSFQTVASADTVY
+19 TLFGFQTVEGATAY

-54 EKGTSDHIY
+54 NKGTANHIY
-63 KIHITRDIKVTQL
+63 KIHITKDLRINQS

-97 SAGDG
+97 PAGDG
-102 GTTFRIGQPG
+102 GTTFRVGKPG
-112 SSASGYHYK
+112 SSASGYYYR

-133 VRKGDTGFCTFKVN
+133 VRRKDTGFCTFKVN
-147 HAKNVKFLNMTIQ
+147 HSQNVKFLNMTIQ

-172 VDGLTVSKVNF
+172 VNGLTISRVNF
-183 KNHQC
+183 KNHKC
-188 YNKAHKNK
+188 YFKAHKNK

-218 GDYDKCQNKNITVDK
+218 GKYDKYQNKNVTVDR
-233 CNFINVGRGIGS
+233 CNFTNLGRGIGS

-258 FTNNTFKNV
+258 FTNNTFKNI
-267 KSYAIGCINYRNSK
+267 KSYAIGAINYRNSK

-295 FVNSKPNYKG
+295 FVNSKPNYTG
-305 YTGTYVVNDWK
+305 YTGTYVVSNWN
-316 LKVNSAKDNSVIS
+316 LKVNTSKDNSIIS
-329 GNTITINSPK
+329 GNTITINRPK

-354 KQAIYKKGLNP
+354 KPAIYKKGLNS
-365 ANELSGYQGYL
+365 ANRLSGYQGYL
-376 KGDHRINGLTVT
+376 KGDHRINGLTIT

-401 YKGIINSTFSNN
+401 YKGIRNSTFSNN
-413 NITFTGN
+413 NITFNGN
-420 QKIAYYGLTMDSM
+420 QKSDHYGLTMDSV
-433 PDQYNENVTVS
+433 PDQLNENVTVN

-505 STITLKNT
+505 SKITLKNT

-550 GILYR
+550 GISYS

-560 NDGANGKCNY
+560 NNGANGKCNY

>member
-1 MILFKRILPLC
+1 MDIFKKFIPLC
-12 LCLSIIA
+12 LCLSMIC
-19 TLFSFQTVASADTVY
+19 TLFGFQTVGATAY

-41 SFSDFQQ
+41 SFSDFRQ

-54 EKGTSDHIY
+54 DKGTANHIY
-63 KIHITRDIKVTQL
+63 KIHITKDLRINQS

-84 IVVDKNVKIIRNL
+84 IVVDKNVKIIRYL
-97 SAGDG
+97 PAGND
-102 GTTFRIGQPG
+102 GTTFRVGKPG
-112 SSASGYHYK
+112 SSASGYYYR

-133 VRKGDTGFCTFKVN
+133 VRSKDTGFCTFKVN
-147 HAKNVKFLNMTIQ
+147 HSQNVKFLNMTIQ

-172 VDGLTVSKVNF
+172 VNGLTISRVNF
-183 KNHQC
+183 KNHKC
-188 YNKAHKNK
+188 YFKAHKNK

-218 GDYDKCQNKNITVDK
+218 GKYDKYQNKNVTVDR
-233 CNFINVGRGIGS
+233 CNFTNLGRGIGS

-258 FTNNTFKNV
+258 FTNNTFKNI
-267 KSYAIGCINYRNSK
+267 KSYAIGAINYRNSK

-295 FVNSKPNYKG
+295 FVNSKPNYTG
-305 YTGTYVVNDWK
+305 YTGTYVVSNWN
-316 LKVNSAKDNSVIS
+316 LKVNTSKDNSIIS
-329 GNTITINSPK
+329 GNTITINRPK

-354 KQAIYKKGLNP
+354 KPAIYKKGLKS
-365 ANELSGYQGYL
+365 ANRLSGYQGYL
-376 KGDHRINGLTVT
+376 KGDHRINGLTIT

-401 YKGIINSTFSNN
+401 YKGIRNSTFSNN
-413 NITFTGN
+413 NITFNGN
-420 QKIAYYGLTMDSM
+420 QKSDHYGLTMDSV
-433 PDQYNENVTVS
+433 PDQLNENVTVN

-457 KNSKKVTFKNTTVY
+457 KNSKKVTFKNTSVY

-505 STITLKNT
+505 SKITLKNT

-550 GILYR
+550 GISYS

-560 NDGANGKCNY
+560 NNGANGKCNY

>member
-1 MILFKRILPLC
+1 MNILKKCLPLV
-12 LCLSIIA
+12 LCFSMIC
-19 TLFSFQTVASADTVY
+19 TLFCFQTVAGATAY

-41 SFSDFQQ
+41 SFADFQQ

-54 EKGTSDHIY
+54 EKGTSNHIY
-63 KIHITRDIKVTQL
+63 KIHITKDLRINQS

-97 SAGDG
+97 PAGDG
-102 GTTFRIGQPG
+102 GTTFRIGKPG
-112 SSASGYHYK
+112 SSASGYYYK

-133 VRKGDTGFCTFKVN
+133 VRSKDTGFCTFKVN
-147 HAKNVKFLNMTIQ
+147 HSQNVKFLNMTIQ

-172 VDGLTVSKVNF
+172 VNGLTVSRVNF
-183 KNHQC
+183 KNHKC
-188 YNKAHKNK
+188 YFKAHKNK

-218 GDYDKCQNKNITVDK
+218 GNYDKYQNKNVTVDR
-233 CNFINVGRGIGS
+233 CNFINLGRGIGS

-258 FTNNTFKNV
+258 FTNNTFKNI
-267 KSYAIGCINYRNSK
+267 KSYAIGAINYRNSR

-295 FVNSKPNYKG
+295 FVNSKPNYTG
-305 YTGTYVVNDWK
+305 YTGTYVVNNWK
-316 LKVNSAKDNSVIS
+316 LKVNSSKDNSIIS

-354 KQAIYKKGLNP
+354 KPAIYKKGLNS
-365 ANELSGYQGYL
+365 ANRLSGYQGYL
-376 KGDHRINGLTVT
+376 KGDHRINGLTIT

-401 YKGIINSTFSNN
+401 YKGIRNSAFTNN
-413 NITFTGN
+413 KITFNGN
-420 QKIAYYGLTMDSM
+420 QKADYYGLTMDSV
-433 PDQYNENVTVS
+433 PDQLNENVTVS
-444 GNKIKNFNGGILC
+444 SNKIKNFNSGILC
-457 KNSKKVTFKNTTVY
+457 KNSKKITFKNTTVY

-498 HGIASKN
+498 HGIAGKN
-505 STITLKNT
+505 SKITLKNT
-513 NITNAKEFGLYSY
+513 NITNAKEFGIYSY
-526 NCSGKVTGGKIANCG
+526 NCSGKITGGKISNCG

-550 GILYR
+550 GISYS

-560 NDGANGKCNY
+560 NNGANGKCNY

>member
-1 MILFKRILPLC
+1 MNIFKKFIPFC
-12 LCLSIIA
+12 LCLSMIC
-19 TLFSFQTVASADTVY
+19 TLFGFQTVECATAY

-41 SFSDFQQ
+41 SFLDFQQ

-54 EKGTSDHIY
+54 DKGTANHIY
-63 KIHITRDIKVTQL
+63 KIHITKDLRINQS

-97 SAGDG
+97 PAGDG
-102 GTTFRIGQPG
+102 GTTFRVGKPS
-112 SSASGYHYK
+112 SSASGYYYR

-133 VRKGDTGFCTFKVN
+133 VRSKDTGFCTFKVN
-147 HAKNVKFLNMTIQ
+147 HSQNVKFLNMTIQ

-172 VDGLTVSKVNF
+172 VNGLTISRVNF
-183 KNHQC
+183 KNHKC
-188 YNKAHKNK
+188 YFKAHKNK

-218 GDYDKCQNKNITVDK
+218 GNYDKYQNKNVTVDR
-233 CNFINVGRGIGS
+233 CNFTNLGRGIGS

-258 FTNNTFKNV
+258 FTNNTFKNI
-267 KSYAIGCINYRNSK
+267 KSYAIGAINYRNSK

-295 FVNSKPNYKG
+295 FVNSKPNYTG
-305 YTGTYVVNDWK
+305 YTGTYVVKNWN
-316 LKVNSAKDNSVIS
+316 LKVNSSKDNSVIS
-329 GNTITINSPK
+329 DNTITINSPK

-354 KQAIYKKGLNP
+354 KPAIYKKGLNS
-365 ANELSGYQGYL
+365 ANRLSGYQGYL
-376 KGDHRINGLTVT
+376 KGDHRINGLTIT

-401 YKGIINSTFSNN
+401 YKGIRNSIFSNN
-413 NITFTGN
+413 KITFNGN
-420 QKIAYYGLTMDSM
+420 QKSDYYGLTMDSV
-433 PDQYNENVTVS
+433 PDHLNENVIVN

-484 VTFVGCSLDKAKTK
+484 VTFDGCSLDKAKTK

-550 GILYR
+550 GISYR

-560 NDGANGKCNY
+560 NNGANGKCNY

>member
-1 MILFKRILPLC
+1 MNIFKKFIPLC
-12 LCLSIIA
+12 LCLSMIC
-19 TLFSFQTVASADTVY
+19 TLFCFQTVEGAIAY

-54 EKGTSDHIY
+54 NKGTANHIY
-63 KIHITRDIKVTQL
+63 KIHITKDLRINQS

-97 SAGDG
+97 PAGDG
-102 GTTFRIGQPG
+102 GTTFRVGKPG
-112 SSASGYHYK
+112 SSASGYYYR

-133 VRKGDTGFCTFKVN
+133 VRSKDTGFCTFKVN
-147 HAKNVKFLNMTIQ
+147 HSQNVKFLNMTIQ
-160 NDLEGHMIEAGA
+160 NDLEAHMIEAGA
-172 VDGLTVSKVNF
+172 VNGLTISRVNF
-183 KNHQC
+183 KNHKC
-188 YNKAHKNK
+188 YFKAHKNK

-218 GDYDKCQNKNITVDK
+218 GKYDKYQNKNVTVDR
-233 CNFINVGRGIGS
+233 CNFTNLGRGIGS

-258 FTNNTFKNV
+258 FTNNTFKNI
-267 KSYAIGCINYRNSK
+267 KSYAIGAINYRNSK

-295 FVNSKPNYKG
+295 FVNSKPNYTG
-305 YTGTYVVNDWK
+305 YTGTYVVNNWN
-316 LKVNSAKDNSVIS
+316 LKVNTSKDNSIIS
-329 GNTITINSPK
+329 GNTITINRPK

-354 KQAIYKKGLNP
+354 KPAIYKKGLNS
-365 ANELSGYQGYL
+365 ANRLSGYQGYL
-376 KGDHRINGLTVT
+376 KGDHRINGLTIT

-401 YKGIINSTFSNN
+401 YKGIRNSTFSNN
-413 NITFTGN
+413 NITFNGN
-420 QKIAYYGLTMDSM
+420 QKSDHYGLTMDSV
-433 PDQYNENVTVS
+433 PDQPNENVTVN

-505 STITLKNT
+505 SKITLKNT

-550 GILYR
+550 GISYS

-560 NDGANGKCNY
+560 NNGANGKCNY

>member
-1 MILFKRILPLC
+1 MDIFKKFIPLC
-12 LCLSIIA
+12 LCLSMIC
-19 TLFSFQTVASADTVY
+19 TLFGFQTVGATAY

-41 SFSDFQQ
+41 SFSDFRQ

-54 EKGTSDHIY
+54 DKGTANHIY
-63 KIHITRDIKVTQL
+63 KIHITKDLRINQS

-97 SAGDG
+97 PAGND
-102 GTTFRIGQPG
+102 GTTFRVGKPG
-112 SSASGYHYK
+112 SSASGYYYR

-133 VRKGDTGFCTFKVN
+133 VRRKDTGFCTFKVN
-147 HAKNVKFLNMTIQ
+147 HSQNVKFLNMTIQ

-172 VDGLTVSKVNF
+172 VNGLTISRVNF
-183 KNHQC
+183 KNHKC
-188 YNKAHKNK
+188 YFKAHKNK

-218 GDYDKCQNKNITVDK
+218 GKYDKYQNKNVTVDK
-233 CNFINVGRGIGS
+233 CNFTNLGRGIGS

-258 FTNNTFKNV
+258 FTNNTFKNI
-267 KSYAIGCINYRNSK
+267 KSYAIGAINYRNSK

-295 FVNSKPNYKG
+295 FVNSKPNYTG
-305 YTGTYVVNDWK
+305 YTGTYVVSNWN
-316 LKVNSAKDNSVIS
+316 LKVNTSKDNSIIS
-329 GNTITINSPK
+329 GNTITINRPK

-354 KQAIYKKGLNP
+354 KPAIYKKGLKS
-365 ANELSGYQGYL
+365 ANRLSGYQGYL
-376 KGDHRINGLTVT
+376 KGDHRINGLTIT

-401 YKGIINSTFSNN
+401 YKGIRNSTFSNN
-413 NITFTGN
+413 NITFNGN
-420 QKIAYYGLTMDSM
+420 QKSDHYGLTMDSV
-433 PDQYNENVTVS
+433 PDQLNENVTVN
-444 GNKIKNFNGGILC
+444 GNKIKNFNSGILC

-505 STITLKNT
+505 SKITLKNT

-550 GILYR
+550 GISYS

-560 NDGANGKCNY
+560 NNGANGKCNY

>member
-1 MILFKRILPLC
+1 MNIFKKFIPLC
-12 LCLSIIA
+12 LCLSMIF
-19 TLFSFQTVASADTVY
+19 TLFGFQTVGATAY

-54 EKGTSDHIY
+54 DKGTANHIY
-63 KIHITRDIKVTQL
+63 KIHITKDLRINQS

-97 SAGDG
+97 PAGND
-102 GTTFRIGQPG
+102 GTTFRVGKPG
-112 SSASGYHYK
+112 SSASGYYYR

-133 VRKGDTGFCTFKVN
+133 VRSKDTGFCTFKVN
-147 HAKNVKFLNMTIQ
+147 HSQNVKFLNMTIQ

-172 VDGLTVSKVNF
+172 VNGLTISRVNF
-183 KNHQC
+183 KNHKC
-188 YNKAHKNK
+188 YFKAHKNK

-218 GDYDKCQNKNITVDK
+218 GKYDKYQNKNVTVDR
-233 CNFINVGRGIGS
+233 CNFTNLGRGIGS

-258 FTNNTFKNV
+258 FTNNTFKNI
-267 KSYAIGCINYRNSK
+267 KSYAIGAINYRNSK

-295 FVNSKPNYKG
+295 FVNSKPNYTG
-305 YTGTYVVNDWK
+305 YTGTYVVNNWN
-316 LKVNSAKDNSVIS
+316 LKVNTSKDNSIIS
-329 GNTITINSPK
+329 GNTITINRPK

-354 KQAIYKKGLNP
+354 KPAIYKKGLKS
-365 ANELSGYQGYL
+365 ANRLSGYQGYL
-376 KGDHRINGLTVT
+376 KGDHRINGLTIT

-401 YKGIINSTFSNN
+401 YKGIRNSTFSNN
-413 NITFTGN
+413 NITFNGN
-420 QKIAYYGLTMDSM
+420 QKSDYYGLTMDSV
-433 PDQYNENVTVS
+433 PDQLNENVTVN
-444 GNKIKNFNGGILC
+444 GNKIKNFNSGILC
-457 KNSKKVTFKNTTVY
+457 KNSKKVTFQNTTVY

-505 STITLKNT
+505 SKITLKNT

-550 GILYR
+550 GISYS

-560 NDGANGKCNY
+560 NNGANGKCNY

>member
-1 MILFKRILPLC
+1 MDIFKKFIPLC
-12 LCLSIIA
+12 LCLSMIC
-19 TLFSFQTVASADTVY
+19 TLFGFQTVGATAY

-41 SFSDFQQ
+41 SFSDFRQ

-54 EKGTSDHIY
+54 DKGTANHIY
-63 KIHITRDIKVTQL
+63 KIHITKDLRINQS

-97 SAGDG
+97 PAGND
-102 GTTFRIGQPG
+102 GTTFRVGKPG
-112 SSASGYHYK
+112 SSASGYYYR

-133 VRKGDTGFCTFKVN
+133 VRSKDTGFCTFKVN
-147 HAKNVKFLNMTIQ
+147 HSQNVKFLNMTIQ

-172 VDGLTVSKVNF
+172 VNGLTISRVNF
-183 KNHQC
+183 KNHKC
-188 YNKAHKNK
+188 YFKAHKNK

-218 GDYDKCQNKNITVDK
+218 GKYDKYQNKNVTVDR
-233 CNFINVGRGIGS
+233 CNFTNLGRGIGS

-258 FTNNTFKNV
+258 FTNNTFKNI
-267 KSYAIGCINYRNSK
+267 KSYAIGAINYRNSK

-295 FVNSKPNYKG
+295 FVNSKPNYTG
-305 YTGTYVVNDWK
+305 YTGTYVVNNWN
-316 LKVNSAKDNSVIS
+316 LKVNTSKDNSIIS
-329 GNTITINSPK
+329 GNTITINRPK

-354 KQAIYKKGLNP
+354 KPAIYKKGLKS
-365 ANELSGYQGYL
+365 ANRLSGYQGYL
-376 KGDHRINGLTVT
+376 KGDHRINGLTIT

-401 YKGIINSTFSNN
+401 YKGIRNSTFSNN
-413 NITFTGN
+413 NITFNGN
-420 QKIAYYGLTMDSM
+420 QKSDHYGLTMDSV
-433 PDQYNENVTVS
+433 PNQLNENVTVN

-505 STITLKNT
+505 SKITLKNT

-550 GILYR
+550 GISYS

-560 NDGANGKCNY
+560 NNGANGKCNY

>member
-1 MILFKRILPLC
+1 MNIFKKFIPLC
-12 LCLSIIA
+12 LCLSMIC
-19 TLFSFQTVASADTVY
+19 TLFGFQTVEGAIAY

-54 EKGTSDHIY
+54 NKGTANHIY
-63 KIHITRDIKVTQL
+63 KIHITKDLRINQS

-97 SAGDG
+97 PAGDG
-102 GTTFRIGQPG
+102 GTTFRVGKPG
-112 SSASGYHYK
+112 SSASGYYYR

-133 VRKGDTGFCTFKVN
+133 VRSKDTGFCTFKVN
-147 HAKNVKFLNMTIQ
+147 HSQNVKFLNMTIQ

-172 VDGLTVSKVNF
+172 VNGLTISRVNF
-183 KNHQC
+183 KNHKC
-188 YNKAHKNK
+188 YFKAHKNK

-218 GDYDKCQNKNITVDK
+218 GKYDKYQNKNVTVDR
-233 CNFINVGRGIGS
+233 CNFTNLGRGIGS

-258 FTNNTFKNV
+258 FTNNTFKNI
-267 KSYAIGCINYRNSK
+267 KSYAIGAINYRNSK

-295 FVNSKPNYKG
+295 FVNSKPNYTG
-305 YTGTYVVNDWK
+305 YTGTYVVNNWN
-316 LKVNSAKDNSVIS
+316 LKVNTSKDNSIIS

-354 KQAIYKKGLNP
+354 KPAIYKKGLKL
-365 ANELSGYQGYL
+365 ANRLSGYQGYL
-376 KGDHRINGLTVT
+376 KGDHRINGLTIT

-401 YKGIINSTFSNN
+401 YKGIRNSTFSNN
-413 NITFTGN
+413 NITFNGN
-420 QKIAYYGLTMDSM
+420 QKSDHYGLTMDSV
-433 PDQYNENVTVS
+433 PDQPNENVTVN
-444 GNKIKNFNGGILC
+444 GNKIKNFNSGILC

-505 STITLKNT
+505 SKITLKNT

-526 NCSGKVTGGKIANCG
+526 NCSGKVTGGRIANCG

-550 GILYR
+550 GISYS

-560 NDGANGKCNY
+560 NNGANGKCNY

>member
-1 MILFKRILPLC
+1 MNIFKKFIPFC
-12 LCLSIIA
+12 LCLSMIC
-19 TLFSFQTVASADTVY
+19 TLFGFQTVEGAIAY

-54 EKGTSDHIY
+54 DKGTANHIY
-63 KIHITRDIKVTQL
+63 KIHITKDLRINQS

-97 SAGDG
+97 PAGDG
-102 GTTFRIGQPG
+102 GTTFRVGKPG
-112 SSASGYHYK
+112 SSASGYYYR

-133 VRKGDTGFCTFKVN
+133 VRSKDTGFCTFKVN
-147 HAKNVKFLNMTIQ
+147 HSQNVKFLNMTIQ

-172 VDGLTVSKVNF
+172 VNGLTISRVNC
-183 KNHQC
+183 KNHKC
-188 YNKAHKNK
+188 YFKAHKNK

-218 GDYDKCQNKNITVDK
+218 GKYDKYQNKNVTVDR
-233 CNFINVGRGIGS
+233 CNFTNLGRGIGS

-258 FTNNTFKNV
+258 FTNNTFKNI
-267 KSYAIGCINYRNSK
+267 KSYAIGAINYRNSK

-295 FVNSKPNYKG
+295 FVNSKPNYTG
-305 YTGTYVVNDWK
+305 YTGTYVVNNWN
-316 LKVNSAKDNSVIS
+316 LKVNTSKDNSIIS
-329 GNTITINSPK
+329 GNTITINRPK

-354 KQAIYKKGLNP
+354 KPAIYKKGLNS
-365 ANELSGYQGYL
+365 ANRLSGYQGYL
-376 KGDHRINGLTVT
+376 KGDHRINGLTIT

-401 YKGIINSTFSNN
+401 YKGIRNSTFSNN
-413 NITFTGN
+413 KITFNGN
-420 QKIAYYGLTMDSM
+420 QKSDYYGLTMDSF
-433 PDQYNENVTVS
+433 PDQPNENVTVN

-457 KNSKKVTFKNTTVY
+457 KNSKKVTFKKTTVY

-505 STITLKNT
+505 SKITLKNT

-550 GILYR
+550 GISYS

-560 NDGANGKCNY
+560 NNGANGKCNY

>member
-1 MILFKRILPLC
+1 MNIFKKFIPLC
-12 LCLSIIA
+12 LCLSMIC
-19 TLFSFQTVASADTVY
+19 TLFCFQTVEGAIAY

-54 EKGTSDHIY
+54 NKGTANHIY
-63 KIHITRDIKVTQL
+63 KIHITKDLRINQS

-97 SAGDG
+97 PAGDG
-102 GTTFRIGQPG
+102 GTTFRVGKPG
-112 SSASGYHYK
+112 SSASGYYYR

-133 VRKGDTGFCTFKVN
+133 VRSKDTGFCTFKVN
-147 HAKNVKFLNMTIQ
+147 HSQNVKFLNMTIQ

-172 VDGLTVSKVNF
+172 VNGLTISRVNF
-183 KNHQC
+183 KNHKC
-188 YNKAHKNK
+188 YFKAHKNN

-218 GDYDKCQNKNITVDK
+218 GKYDKYQNKNVTVDR
-233 CNFINVGRGIGS
+233 CNFTNLGRGIGS

-258 FTNNTFKNV
+258 FTNNTFKNI
-267 KSYAIGCINYRNSK
+267 KSYAIGAINYRNSK

-295 FVNSKPNYKG
+295 FVNSKPNYTG
-305 YTGTYVVNDWK
+305 YTGTYVVNNWN
-316 LKVNSAKDNSVIS
+316 LKVNTSKDNSIIS
-329 GNTITINSPK
+329 GNTITINRPK

-354 KQAIYKKGLNP
+354 KPAIYKKGLNS
-365 ANELSGYQGYL
+365 ANRLSGYQGYL
-376 KGDHRINGLTVT
+376 KGDHRINGLTIT

-401 YKGIINSTFSNN
+401 YKGIRNSTFSNN
-413 NITFTGN
+413 NITFNGN
-420 QKIAYYGLTMDSM
+420 QKSDHYGLTMDSV
-433 PDQYNENVTVS
+433 PDQPNENVTVN

-505 STITLKNT
+505 SKITLKNT

-550 GILYR
+550 GISYS

-560 NDGANGKCNY
+560 NNGANGKCNY

>member
-1 MILFKRILPLC
+1 MDIFKKFIPLC
-12 LCLSIIA
+12 LCLSMIC
-19 TLFSFQTVASADTVY
+19 TLFGFQTVGATAY

-54 EKGTSDHIY
+54 DKGTPNHIY
-63 KIHITRDIKVTQL
+63 KIHITKDLRINQS

-97 SAGDG
+97 PAGND
-102 GTTFRIGQPG
+102 GTTFRVGKPG
-112 SSASGYHYK
+112 SSASGYYYR

-133 VRKGDTGFCTFKVN
+133 VRSKDTGFCTFKVN
-147 HAKNVKFLNMTIQ
+147 HSQNVKFLNMTIQ

-172 VDGLTVSKVNF
+172 VNGLTISRVNF
-183 KNHQC
+183 KNHKC
-188 YNKAHKNK
+188 YFKAHKNK
-196 NDYYEHEEALQL
+196 NDYYEHEEALQF

-218 GDYDKCQNKNITVDK
+218 GKYDKYQNKNVTVDR
-233 CNFINVGRGIGS
+233 CNFTNLGRGIGS

-258 FTNNTFKNV
+258 FTNNTFKNI
-267 KSYAIGCINYRNSK
+267 KSYAIGAINYRNSK

-295 FVNSKPNYKG
+295 FVNSKPNYTG
-305 YTGTYVVNDWK
+305 YTGTYVVSNWN
-316 LKVNSAKDNSVIS
+316 LKVNTSKDNSIIS
-329 GNTITINSPK
+329 GNRITINRPK

-354 KQAIYKKGLNP
+354 KPAIYKKGLNS
-365 ANELSGYQGYL
+365 ANRLSGYQGYL
-376 KGDHRINGLTVT
+376 KGDHRINGLTIT

-401 YKGIINSTFSNN
+401 YKGIRNSTFSNN
-413 NITFTGN
+413 NITFNGN
-420 QKIAYYGLTMDSM
+420 QKSDHYGLTMDSV
-433 PDQYNENVTVS
+433 PDQLNENVTVN
-444 GNKIKNFNGGILC
+444 GNKIKNFNSGILC

-484 VTFVGCSLDKAKTK
+484 VTIVGCSLDKAKTK

-505 STITLKNT
+505 SKITLKNT

-550 GILYR
+550 GISYS

-560 NDGANGKCNY
+560 NNGANGKCNY

>member
-1 MILFKRILPLC
+1 MNIFKKFIPLC
-12 LCLSIIA
+12 LCLSMIF
-19 TLFSFQTVASADTVY
+19 TLFGFQTVEGATAY

-54 EKGTSDHIY
+54 NKGTANHIY
-63 KIHITRDIKVTQL
+63 KIHITKDLRINQS

-97 SAGDG
+97 PAGDG
-102 GTTFRIGQPG
+102 GTTFRVGKPG
-112 SSASGYHYK
+112 SSASGYYYR

-133 VRKGDTGFCTFKVN
+133 VRSKDTGFCTFKVN
-147 HAKNVKFLNMTIQ
+147 HSQNVKFLNMTIQ

-172 VDGLTVSKVNF
+172 VNGLTISRVNF
-183 KNHQC
+183 KNHKC
-188 YNKAHKNK
+188 YFKAHKNK

-218 GDYDKCQNKNITVDK
+218 GKYDKYQNKNVTVDR
-233 CNFINVGRGIGS
+233 CNFTNLGRGIGS

-258 FTNNTFKNV
+258 FTNNTFKNI
-267 KSYAIGCINYRNSK
+267 KSYAIGAVNYRNSK

-295 FVNSKPNYKG
+295 FVNSKPNYTG
-305 YTGTYVVNDWK
+305 YTGTYVVNNWN
-316 LKVNSAKDNSVIS
+316 LKVNTSKDNSIIS
-329 GNTITINSPK
+329 GNTITINRPK

-354 KQAIYKKGLNP
+354 KPAIYKKGLKS
-365 ANELSGYQGYL
+365 ANRLSGYQGYL
-376 KGDHRINGLTVT
+376 KGDHRINGLTIT

-401 YKGIINSTFSNN
+401 YKGIRNSTFSNN
-413 NITFTGN
+413 NITFNGN
-420 QKIAYYGLTMDSM
+420 QKSDYYGLTMDSV
-433 PDQYNENVTVS
+433 PDQLNENVTVN

-505 STITLKNT
+505 SKITLKNT
-513 NITNAKEFGLYSY
+513 NITNAKEFGIYSY

-550 GILYR
+550 GISYS

-560 NDGANGKCNY
+560 NNGANGKCNY

>member
-1 MILFKRILPLC
+1 MNIFKKFIPLC
-12 LCLSIIA
+12 LCLSMIC
-19 TLFSFQTVASADTVY
+19 TLFGFQTVEGATAY

-41 SFSDFQQ
+41 SFSDFKQ

-54 EKGTSDHIY
+54 DKGTANHIY
-63 KIHITRDIKVTQL
+63 KIHITKDLRINQS

-97 SAGDG
+97 PAGDD
-102 GTTFRIGQPG
+102 GTTFRVGKPG
-112 SSASGYHYK
+112 SSASGYYYR

-133 VRKGDTGFCTFKVN
+133 VRSKDTGFCTFKVN
-147 HAKNVKFLNMTIQ
+147 HSQNVKFLNMTIQ
-160 NDLEGHMIEAGA
+160 NDLEGHMIEAGS
-172 VDGLTVSKVNF
+172 VNGLTISRVNF
-183 KNHQC
+183 KNHKC
-188 YNKAHKNK
+188 YFKAHKNK

-218 GDYDKCQNKNITVDK
+218 GNYDKYQNKNVTVDR
-233 CNFINVGRGIGS
+233 CNFTNLGRGIGS

-258 FTNNTFKNV
+258 FTNNTFKNI
-267 KSYAIGCINYRNSK
+267 KSYAIGAINYRNSK

-295 FVNSKPNYKG
+295 FVNSKPNYTG
-305 YTGTYVVNDWK
+305 YTGTYVVNNWN
-316 LKVNSAKDNSVIS
+316 LKVNSSKDNSIIS

-354 KQAIYKKGLNP
+354 KPAIYKKGLKS
-365 ANELSGYQGYL
+365 ANRLSGYQGYL
-376 KGDHRINGLTVT
+376 KGDHRINGLTIT

-401 YKGIINSTFSNN
+401 YKGIRNSTFSNN
-413 NITFTGN
+413 NITFNGN
-420 QKIAYYGLTMDSM
+420 PKSDHYGLTMDSV
-433 PDQYNENVTVS
+433 PDQLNENVTVS
-444 GNKIKNFNGGILC
+444 GNKIKNFNSGILC

-484 VTFVGCSLDKAKTK
+484 VTLVGCSLDKAKTK

-550 GILYR
+550 GISYS

-560 NDGANGKCNY
+560 NNGANGKCNY

>member
-1 MILFKRILPLC
+1 MNIFKKFIPLC
-12 LCLSIIA
+12 LCLSMIC
-19 TLFSFQTVASADTVY
+19 TLFGFQTVEGAIAY

-54 EKGTSDHIY
+54 DKGTANHIY
-63 KIHITRDIKVTQL
+63 KIHITKDLRINQS

-97 SAGDG
+97 PAGDG
-102 GTTFRIGQPG
+102 ETTFRVGKPG
-112 SSASGYHYK
+112 SSASGYYYR

-133 VRKGDTGFCTFKVN
+133 VRSKDTGFCTFKVN
-147 HAKNVKFLNMTIQ
+147 HSQNVKFLNMTIQ

-172 VDGLTVSKVNF
+172 VNGLTISRVNF
-183 KNHQC
+183 KNHKC
-188 YNKAHKNK
+188 YFKAHKNK

-218 GDYDKCQNKNITVDK
+218 GKYDKYQNKNVTVDR
-233 CNFINVGRGIGS
+233 CNFTNLGRGIGS

-258 FTNNTFKNV
+258 FTNNTFKNI
-267 KSYAIGCINYRNSK
+267 KSYAIGAINYRNSK

-295 FVNSKPNYKG
+295 FVNSKPNYTG
-305 YTGTYVVNDWK
+305 YTGTYVVNNWN
-316 LKVNSAKDNSVIS
+316 LKVNTSKDNSIIS
-329 GNTITINSPK
+329 GNTITINRPK

-354 KQAIYKKGLNP
+354 KPAIYKKGLNS
-365 ANELSGYQGYL
+365 ANRLSGYQGYL
-376 KGDHRINGLTVT
+376 KGDHRINGLTIT

-401 YKGIINSTFSNN
+401 YKGIRNSTFSNN
-413 NITFTGN
+413 KITFNGN
-420 QKIAYYGLTMDSM
+420 QKSDYYGLTMDSF
-433 PDQYNENVTVS
+433 PDQPNENVTVN

-505 STITLKNT
+505 SKITLKNT

-550 GILYR
+550 GISYS

-560 NDGANGKCNY
+560 NNGANGKCNY

>member
-1 MILFKRILPLC
+1 MDIFKKFIPLC
-12 LCLSIIA
+12 LCLSMIC
-19 TLFSFQTVASADTVY
+19 TLFGFQTVGATAY

-54 EKGTSDHIY
+54 EKGTANHIY
-63 KIHITRDIKVTQL
+63 KIHITKDLRINQS

-97 SAGDG
+97 PAGSD
-102 GTTFRIGQPG
+102 GTTFRVGKSG
-112 SSASGYHYK
+112 SSASGYYYR

-133 VRKGDTGFCTFKVN
+133 VRSKDTGFCTFKVN
-147 HAKNVKFLNMTIQ
+147 HSHNVKFLNMTIQ

-172 VDGLTVSKVNF
+172 VNGLTISRVNF
-183 KNHQC
+183 KNHKC
-188 YNKAHKNK
+188 YFKAHKNK
-196 NDYYEHEEALQL
+196 YDYYEHEEALQF

-218 GDYDKCQNKNITVDK
+218 GNYDKYQNKNVTVDR
-233 CNFINVGRGIGS
+233 CNFTNLGRGIGS

-258 FTNNTFKNV
+258 FTNNTFKNI
-267 KSYAIGCINYRNSK
+267 KSYAIGAINYRNSK

-295 FVNSKPNYKG
+295 FVNSKPNYTG
-305 YTGTYVVNDWK
+305 YTGTYVVSNWN
-316 LKVNSAKDNSVIS
+316 LKVNTSKDNSIIS
-329 GNTITINSPK
+329 GNRITINRPK

-354 KQAIYKKGLNP
+354 KPAIYKKGLNS
-365 ANELSGYQGYL
+365 ANRLSGYQGYL
-376 KGDHRINGLTVT
+376 KGDHRINGLTIT
-388 KNNITVKNMTAVF
+388 RNNITVKNMTAVF
-401 YKGIINSTFSNN
+401 YKGIRNSTFSNN
-413 NITFTGN
+413 NITFNGN
-420 QKIAYYGLTMDSM
+420 QKSDYYGLTMDSV
-433 PDQYNENVTVS
+433 PDQLNENVTVN

-505 STITLKNT
+505 SKITLKNT

-550 GILYR
+550 GISYS

-560 NDGANGKCNY
+560 NNGANGKCNY

>member
-48 ALLNAK
+48 ALLHAK

-63 KIHITRDIKVTQL
+63 KIHITKDIKVTQL

-233 CNFINVGRGIGS
+233 CNFNNVGRGIGS

-484 VTFVGCSLDKAKTK
+484 VTLVGCSLDKAKTK

-550 GILYR
+550 GISYS

-560 NDGANGKCNY
+560 NNGANGKCNY

>member
-1 MILFKRILPLC
+1 MDIFKKFIPLC
-12 LCLSIIA
+12 LCLSMIC
-19 TLFSFQTVASADTVY
+19 TLFGFQTVGATAY

-54 EKGTSDHIY
+54 DKGTANHIY
-63 KIHITRDIKVTQL
+63 KIHITKDLRINQS

-97 SAGDG
+97 PAGND
-102 GTTFRIGQPG
+102 GTTFRVGKPG
-112 SSASGYHYK
+112 SSASGYYYR

-133 VRKGDTGFCTFKVN
+133 VRSKDTGFCTFKVN
-147 HAKNVKFLNMTIQ
+147 HSQNVKFLNMTIQ

-172 VDGLTVSKVNF
+172 VNGLTISRVNF
-183 KNHQC
+183 KNHKC
-188 YNKAHKNK
+188 YFKAHKNK

-218 GDYDKCQNKNITVDK
+218 GNYDKYQNKNVTVDR
-233 CNFINVGRGIGS
+233 CNFTNLGRGIGS

-258 FTNNTFKNV
+258 FTNNTFKNI
-267 KSYAIGCINYRNSK
+267 KSYAIGAINYRNSK

-295 FVNSKPNYKG
+295 FVNSKPNYTG
-305 YTGTYVVNDWK
+305 YTGTYVVSNWN
-316 LKVNSAKDNSVIS
+316 LKVNTSKDNSIIS
-329 GNTITINSPK
+329 GNRITINRPK

-354 KQAIYKKGLNP
+354 KPAIYKKGLNS
-365 ANELSGYQGYL
+365 ANRLSGYQGYL
-376 KGDHRINGLTVT
+376 KGDHRINGLTIT

-401 YKGIINSTFSNN
+401 YKGIRNSTFSNN
-413 NITFTGN
+413 NITFNGN
-420 QKIAYYGLTMDSM
+420 QKSDHYGLTMDSV
-433 PDQYNENVTVS
+433 PDQLNENVTVN

-505 STITLKNT
+505 SKITLKNT

-550 GILYR
+550 GISYS

-560 NDGANGKCNY
+560 NNGANGKCNY

>member
-1 MILFKRILPLC
+1 MNIFKKFIPLC
-12 LCLSIIA
+12 LCLSMIF
-19 TLFSFQTVASADTVY
+19 TLFGFQTVEGATAY

-54 EKGTSDHIY
+54 NKGTANHIY
-63 KIHITRDIKVTQL
+63 KIHITKDLRINQS

-97 SAGDG
+97 PAGND
-102 GTTFRIGQPG
+102 GTTFRVGKPG
-112 SSASGYHYK
+112 SSASGYYYR

-133 VRKGDTGFCTFKVN
+133 VRSKDTGFCTFKVN
-147 HAKNVKFLNMTIQ
+147 HSQNVKFLNMTIQ

-172 VDGLTVSKVNF
+172 VNGLTISRVNF
-183 KNHQC
+183 KNHKC
-188 YNKAHKNK
+188 YFKAHKNK

-218 GDYDKCQNKNITVDK
+218 GKYDKYQNKNVTVDR
-233 CNFINVGRGIGS
+233 CNFTNLGRGIGS

-258 FTNNTFKNV
+258 FTNNTFKNI
-267 KSYAIGCINYRNSK
+267 KSYAIGAINYRNSK

-295 FVNSKPNYKG
+295 FVNSKPNYTG
-305 YTGTYVVNDWK
+305 YTGTYVVNNWN
-316 LKVNSAKDNSVIS
+316 LKVNTSKDNSIIS
-329 GNTITINSPK
+329 GNTITINRPK

-354 KQAIYKKGLNP
+354 KPAIYKKGLNS
-365 ANELSGYQGYL
+365 ANRLSGYQGYL
-376 KGDHRINGLTVT
+376 KGDHRINGLTIT

-401 YKGIINSTFSNN
+401 YKGIRNSTFSNN
-413 NITFTGN
+413 NITFNGN
-420 QKIAYYGLTMDSM
+420 QKSDYYGLTMDSI
-433 PDQYNENVTVS
+433 PDQLNENVTVN

-505 STITLKNT
+505 SKITLKNT
-513 NITNAKEFGLYSY
+513 NITNAKEFGIYSY

-550 GILYR
+550 GISYS

-560 NDGANGKCNY
+560 NNGANGKCNY

>member
-1 MILFKRILPLC
+1 MDIFKKFIPLC
-12 LCLSIIA
+12 LCLSMIC
-19 TLFSFQTVASADTVY
+19 TLFGFQTVGATAY

-41 SFSDFQQ
+41 SFSDFRQ

-54 EKGTSDHIY
+54 DKGTANHIY
-63 KIHITRDIKVTQL
+63 KIHITKDLRINQS

-97 SAGDG
+97 PAGND
-102 GTTFRIGQPG
+102 GTTFRVGKPG
-112 SSASGYHYK
+112 SSASGYYYR

-133 VRKGDTGFCTFKVN
+133 VRSKDTGFCTFKVN
-147 HAKNVKFLNMTIQ
+147 HSQNVKFLNMTIQ

-172 VDGLTVSKVNF
+172 VNGLTISRVNF
-183 KNHQC
+183 KNHKC
-188 YNKAHKNK
+188 YFKAHKNK

-218 GDYDKCQNKNITVDK
+218 GKYDKYQNKNVTVDR
-233 CNFINVGRGIGS
+233 CNFTNLGRGIGS

-258 FTNNTFKNV
+258 FTNNTFKNI
-267 KSYAIGCINYRNSK
+267 KSYAIGAINYRNSK

-295 FVNSKPNYKG
+295 FVNSKPNYTG
-305 YTGTYVVNDWK
+305 YTGTYVVNNWN
-316 LKVNSAKDNSVIS
+316 LKVNTSKDNSIIS

-354 KQAIYKKGLNP
+354 KPAIYKKGLNS
-365 ANELSGYQGYL
+365 ANRLSGYQGYL
-376 KGDHRINGLTVT
+376 KGDHRINGLTIT

-401 YKGIINSTFSNN
+401 YKGIRNSTFSNN
-413 NITFTGN
+413 NITFNGN
-420 QKIAYYGLTMDSM
+420 QKSDYYGLTMDSV
-433 PDQYNENVTVS
+433 PDQLNENVTVN

-505 STITLKNT
+505 SKITLKNT

-550 GILYR
+550 GISYS

-560 NDGANGKCNY
+560 NNGANGKCNY